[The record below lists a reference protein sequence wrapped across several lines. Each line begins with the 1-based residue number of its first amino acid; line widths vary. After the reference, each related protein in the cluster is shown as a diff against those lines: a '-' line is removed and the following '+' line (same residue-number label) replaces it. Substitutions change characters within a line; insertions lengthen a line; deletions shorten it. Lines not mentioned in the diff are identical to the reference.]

1 LVTVVQAV
9 VVAVRLTAQHQE
21 AQVQQT
27 KVSLAVQ
34 VFQLAQVKRLVAV
47 AVAQALLVQTPQQV
61 TVAQVARAFQQVFR
75 EVLLLTVVA
84 AVADF

>member
-1 LVTVVQAV
+1 
-9 VVAVRLTAQHQE
+9 
-21 AQVQQT
+21 
-27 KVSLAVQ
+27 
-34 VFQLAQVKRLVAV
+34 V

>member
-47 AVAQALLVQTPQQV
+47 VVAQALLVQTPQQV
-61 TVAQVARAFQQVFR
+61 TVALAAQAFQQVFR